1 MIYAKISFDSIKKKT
16 VLIKI
21 TNIEKRRGRNRWRL
35 EEKWSTLSSNA
46 SANEQQCDEQN
57 PAVVEARASAR
68 SLSISMCFYCV
79 S

>member
-1 MIYAKISFDSIKKKT
+1 MKK
-16 VLIKI
+16 
-21 TNIEKRRGRNRWRL
+21 
-35 EEKWSTLSSNA
+35 EEEEGQRKSEVHFSSSA
-46 SANEQQCDEQN
+46 SANEQRCDEQN

>member
-1 MIYAKISFDSIKKKT
+1 MKK
-16 VLIKI
+16 
-21 TNIEKRRGRNRWRL
+21 
-35 EEKWSTLSSNA
+35 EEKETGEDQRKREVHFSSSTP
-46 SANEQQCDEQN
+46 ANEQRCDEQN